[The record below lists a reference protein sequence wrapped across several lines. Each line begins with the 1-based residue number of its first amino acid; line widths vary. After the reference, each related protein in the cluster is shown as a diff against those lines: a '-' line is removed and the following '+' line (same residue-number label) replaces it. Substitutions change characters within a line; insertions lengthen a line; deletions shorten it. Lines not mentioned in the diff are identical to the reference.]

1 MEIKE
6 TDAAGSAIRF
16 QHGDFQPELAEYA
29 IQRDPLTSGVV
40 HLASFH
46 GPDSSAMLVASM
58 AGAGYVFEERSTEST
73 VSPLLPEATI
83 TWGARGRAMSAIG
96 YIPYRLFE
104 IDGQPFS
111 CAGSRTR
118 GETRDDRLR
127 KHNLVFGY
135 FCRDESRPMTSQS
148 VEELLGQV
156 KLGRRG
162 LAPPVSAGRRRPRS
176 G

>member
-16 QHGDFQPELAEYA
+16 QHADFQPELAEYA
-29 IQRDPLTSGVV
+29 TQRDPLTSGVT

-46 GPDSSAMLVASM
+46 GPDSSAMLIASL
-58 AGAGYVFEERSTEST
+58 AGPGYVFEERSTEAW
-73 VSPLLPEATI
+73 VSPLLPEAKI
-83 TWGARGRAMSAIG
+83 IWGARGRARSGIG

-104 IDGQPFS
+104 IDGQPVS
-111 CAGSRTR
+111 CAGFTQTV

-127 KHNLVFGY
+127 KRNLVFGY
-135 FCRDESRPMTSQS
+135 FCRDESRPMTSQY

-156 KLGRRG
+156 KLGRG
-162 LAPPVSAGRRRPRS
+162 G
-176 G
+176 